1 MVILQGRKSVSTIW
15 NENMFS
21 PDKKYLSLAGV
32 SVKSKKKLLLAKK
45 SVSTSRN
52 KVSLK
57 KIIVIVS
64 LNKTILFL
72 LDRTFVFT
80 SRNEEFVKKTIVK
93 FGFPIISIMVITSKK
108 NYWRIH
114 FTYTEKCF
122 PAFVSASGNYYP
134 ANISTSVQRCF

>member
-1 MVILQGRKSVSTIW
+1 MVILQGRKFVSTIW

-21 PDKKYLSLAGV
+21 PDKKYLLLAGV

-108 NYWRIH
+108 NY
-114 FTYTEKCF
+114 
-122 PAFVSASGNYYP
+122 
-134 ANISTSVQRCF
+134 